1 MGTINHY
8 AKPEKDS
15 YKKKFQ
21 FGFSKDVYCHC
32 ILHADTQKEADKLAK
47 QIYYAGEDN
56 EDWYCDYGEVEYPK
70 VEEIKEKEND
80 KT

>member
-8 AKPEKDS
+8 AKPEKDKYS

-32 ILHADTQKEADKLAK
+32 VIHADTQEEADKIAEK
-47 QIYYAGEDN
+47 IFNDGYDN
-56 EDWYCDYGEVEYPK
+56 KDWYCDCSVAEYPS
-70 VEEIKEKEND
+70 VKELD
-80 KT
+80 K

>member
-8 AKPEKDS
+8 AKPNKDKNS

-32 ILHADTQKEADKLAK
+32 IIHADTQEEADKLAK
-47 QIYYAGEDN
+47 KIFYNGEDN
-56 EDWYCDYGEVEYPK
+56 KDWYCEYGEIESPT
-70 VEEIKEKEND
+70 VEEI
-80 KT
+80 TLA